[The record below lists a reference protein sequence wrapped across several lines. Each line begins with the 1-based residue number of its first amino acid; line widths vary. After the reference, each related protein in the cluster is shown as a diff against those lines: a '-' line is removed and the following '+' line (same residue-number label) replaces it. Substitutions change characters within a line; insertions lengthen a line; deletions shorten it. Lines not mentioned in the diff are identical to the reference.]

1 MPGVSEIR
9 KDKNLK
15 FFNNKRSPTE
25 VVNTTEPEEVIPE
38 VSEEIPKPPLVVTAL
53 PDFFKTLLSDGY
65 TKLSDSPEVRM
76 AVDCIADLVSNMT
89 IQLMQNG
96 ETGDKRIKNDL
107 SRVVDIEPNKY
118 LSRKTFIQ
126 WLVRSMLL
134 EGNGN
139 AVVKPQVSGGKII
152 GLTPI
157 SPYKVTFNVS
167 DDDLDYSITIDN
179 KEYDP
184 STLLHFV
191 LNPSIER
198 PFIGTGY
205 KVALKDIVGN
215 LKQAS
220 VTKKG
225 FMASEY
231 MPNLIVSVDSDSDEL
246 SDEEGRENFEEMYL
260 KRKEAGKPWIIPEG
274 MINVQQIKPLTL
286 NDLAINDAVTLD
298 KKTVAGIFGVP
309 AFLLGVGTYNKDE
322 FNNFI
327 NTKIMS
333 IAQVIQQ
340 TYNKLIVE
348 EDMYFSLNPRSLYNY
363 SLTEMVSAGAQM
375 TQLNALRRN
384 EFRNWVGM
392 PPDAEMD
399 DLLVLENYLQ
409 QKDLVNQKKLI
420 QDET

>member
-1 MPGVSEIR
+1 MKI
-9 KDKNLK
+9 
-15 FFNNKRSPTE
+15 FNKKRSPTSTE
-25 VVNTTEPEEVIPE
+25 HQTETT
-38 VSEEIPKPPLVVTAL
+38 KPPQFAMMF
-53 PDFFKTLLSDGY
+53 PGYFNTLLSDGY
-65 TKLSDSPEVRM
+65 TKLSDCPEVRM

-96 ETGDKRIKNDL
+96 ETGDKRVKNAL
-107 SRVVDIEPNKY
+107 SRVVDIEPNRY

-139 AVVKPQVSGGKII
+139 AVVKPII
-152 GLTPI
+152 IKGEIVELTPI

-167 DDDLDYSITIDN
+167 DDDQTYSITFDN

-184 STLLHFV
+184 NTLLHFV

-205 KVALKDIVGN
+205 KVALNDIVGN

-220 VTKKG
+220 MTKKG
-225 FMASEY
+225 FMSSEY
-231 MPNLIVSVDSDSDEL
+231 MPNLIVSVDTESDGL
-246 SDEEGRENFEEMYL
+246 SDEESRKNFEEMYL

-274 MINVQQIKPLTL
+274 MINIQQIKPLTL

-309 AFLLGVGTYNKDE
+309 AFLLGVGTYSKDE

-327 NTKIMS
+327 NTKILS
-333 IAQVIQQ
+333 IAQIIQQ
-340 TYNKLIVE
+340 KLNKLILE
-348 EDMYFSLNPRSLYNY
+348 EDMYFSFNPRSLYNY

-375 TQLNALRRN
+375 AQLNALRRN
-384 EFRNWVGM
+384 ELRNWIGM

-409 QKDLVNQKKLI
+409 QKDLGNQKKLI
-420 QDET
+420 QDGTEKGGD